1 MSIET
6 SIFALLGPL
15 VDGRCYPD
23 TTPDN
28 PTLPLIIYQGAGG
41 RALEW
46 LDRTLPE
53 TENYRIQIECWAK
66 TRLEASA
73 LALQV
78 RQKIIEEGSDFDS
91 AETLVQ
97 AVTDYQKALK
107 LYGSRQDYSIW
118 IKVR

>member
-1 MSIET
+1 MTIE
-6 SIFALLGPL
+6 SSLFALLGPL
-15 VDGRCYPD
+15 VGNRCYPD
-23 TTPDN
+23 STPDS
-28 PTLPLIIYQGAGG
+28 PEFPCIIYQIVGG

-53 TENYRIQIECWAK
+53 TENYRVQVETWAK

-73 LALQV
+73 VALRV

-91 AETLVQ
+91 AETLGQ